1 MLRFIQVIVCNLPR
15 IYMIPKMAYKAK
27 HTEKYT
33 EEECYEYA
41 RLAIRRMMKSGHI
54 TTQSYGMENLPK
66 EGGYMMFPNH
76 QGKYDAL
83 GIMISH
89 DAPCSVVIDDKK
101 SHGLLVKQ
109 FIDLVHG
116 KRLVKDD
123 LRQSIGIIRELSED
137 TKNGRRFIIFPE
149 GGYAHNHNTL
159 GEFKPGCFK
168 SAMKARVPIVPVALI
183 DSYKVF
189 EEWTLK
195 KVETQVH
202 FLKAIPYEE
211 YKGMTTV
218 EIAQMV
224 KEQITRV
231 IAENVNPESVN
242 TENLNPV

>member
-27 HTEKYT
+27 HAEKYT

-54 TTQSYGMENLPK
+54 ATKRFGVENLPE

-83 GIMISH
+83 GIMYAH
-89 DAPCSVVIDDKK
+89 DKPCSVVIDDAK
-101 SHGLLVKQ
+101 SHQLLTSQ
-109 FIDLVHG
+109 FVDLVHG

-123 LRQSIGIIRELSED
+123 LRQSVSVIRELAED
-137 TKNGRRFIIFPE
+137 TKKGRKFIIFPE
-149 GGYAHNHNTL
+149 GGYCHNHNTL

-168 SAMKARVPIVPVALI
+168 SAMKAKVPIVPVALI

-195 KVETQVH
+195 RVETQVH
-202 FLKAIPYEE
+202 FLKAIPFEE
-211 YKGMTTV
+211 YKEMTTV
-218 EIAQMV
+218 EIADLV
-224 KEQITRV
+224 KERINNKISEV
-231 IAENVNPESVN
+231 LSFA
-242 TENLNPV
+242 